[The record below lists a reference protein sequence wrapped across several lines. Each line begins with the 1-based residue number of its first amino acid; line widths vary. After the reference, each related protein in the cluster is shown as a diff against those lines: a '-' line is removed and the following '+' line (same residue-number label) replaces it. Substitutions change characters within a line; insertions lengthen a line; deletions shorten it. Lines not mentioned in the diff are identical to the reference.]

1 MIQRTAPMS
10 PAIKMVTG
18 AVLIMLSMILAT
30 SFKPWPM
37 IVGAVLLATV
47 VLGCYL
53 RAPVAYD
60 PTGDQL
66 TVRFRLGEKVF
77 APVTQCSLLSALI
90 PWGLRL
96 WGNGGLF
103 AATGIFWNNA
113 YGVYRAYITSARYVD
128 CVLIETP
135 TQKVLISPENP
146 GEFIR
151 TLTR

>member
-1 MIQRTAPMS
+1 MS

-60 PTGDQL
+60 LTGDQL

-77 APVTQCSLLSALI
+77 APVTQCSLQGRVSHGPAFFVAIRKENL
-90 PWGLRL
+90 
-96 WGNGGLF
+96 
-103 AATGIFWNNA
+103 
-113 YGVYRAYITSARYVD
+113 VD
-128 CVLIETP
+128 
-135 TQKVLISPENP
+135 
-146 GEFIR
+146 
-151 TLTR
+151 TLPK